1 MIEVLWIDDECMTN
15 SGELSPFG
23 SEMVNYAYDEGIDIT
38 PMLSFQEG
46 INAIKNNPKRWCA
59 VILDIRN
66 DKATTGKE
74 ADDFDKARNVIEGI
88 KYANGQQE
96 PYVFVLSGNQ
106 QYKVE
111 GCTIRQPEYASRTI
125 YDKCDAGYKALFD
138 DILRIQNVSELYQW
152 QCQYSDVLE
161 NARDLCNNDTRGL
174 MLELLYAVTKN
185 GIKDKPSLFNDMRK
199 ILENV
204 MDGLQRLGYSYFME
218 SSKKQSLNDLSTYI
232 GKDETVSEY
241 IQRAFHTLTRVVQD
255 GSHSKRDAYSRLQV
269 DEDVRHGK
277 APYLLR
283 SSLYE
288 LCNILIW
295 MRSLT

>member
-1 MIEVLWIDDECMTN
+1 MIEVLWIDDECKTS
-15 SGELSPFG
+15 SGELSPLG
-23 SEMVNYAYDEGIDIT
+23 SEVLESAYNEGIEIT
-38 PMLSFQEG
+38 PMLTYKEG
-46 INAIKNNPKRWCA
+46 IDAIKSNPKRWCA

-66 DKATTGKE
+66 DKATTRKE
-74 ADDFDKARNVIEGI
+74 SDDFDRARMEIEVIH
-88 KYANGQQE
+88 YANGQKE
-96 PYVFVLSGNQ
+96 PYVFVLSGNP
-106 QYKVE
+106 QYKGE
-111 GCTIRQPEYASRTI
+111 GCTISKPDYASKAV
-125 YDKCDAGYKALFD
+125 YEKCSADYKILFD
-138 DILRIQNVSELYQW
+138 DILKIQGVSELYQW

-161 NARDLCNNDTRGL
+161 NARDLCNNDTLSR

-185 GIKDKPSLFNDMRK
+185 GIKDKSSLFNDMRK

-204 MDGLQRLGYSYFME
+204 MGGLARLGYSYFTE
-218 SSKKQSLNDLSTYI
+218 TSEETSLNDLSKYI
-232 GKDETVSEY
+232 GKDETVPEY